1 MDVRFADDDL
11 DRLEV
16 DPRFTARLPA
26 EVIRAYRKV
35 LGFIRQATD
44 ERDLRDWKSLHF
56 EKLTA
61 DREGQHSLRLNRQ
74 WRLVVELDQHSP
86 SKTVV
91 ICAVENYHKD

>member
-26 EVIRAYRKV
+26 EVVRAYRKV
-35 LGFIRQATD
+35 LNYIRQAAD
-44 ERDLRDWKSLHF
+44 ERDLRNWKSLHF
-56 EKLTA
+56 EKLAA

-74 WRLVVELDQHSP
+74 WRLVVELDESSP
-86 SKTVV
+86 KKAVV
-91 ICAVENYHKD
+91 ICEIENYHKD